1 MIIIVS
7 HEKIS
12 ARAPSAALSALW
24 LLILFL
30 LCYFL
35 KNPSL
40 AAASA
45 RTALEICAVGLI
57 PSLFVFM
64 VLVSLINASG
74 FSTYASRLIG
84 RPISFIFG
92 IGENAATAVLLGAL
106 GGFPIGAAC
115 ARSLYER
122 GELSRDDGA
131 RLITFTNNA
140 SPAFCIGTIGT
151 VLFCDVGFGVRLYF
165 SQIFAAVIIGIAQ
178 RSRRKTERS
187 GTIVPQIK
195 SVSDVFTEA
204 VSGAGITMLKICSFA
219 VFFAVV
225 GDALCKTVSHYF
237 GSYSAAV
244 CSAICE
250 LTLAARGCSALGSNA
265 ARLICA
271 FAVGFSGVSV
281 HMQVASVLSGT
292 GISMKRYYICK
303 LFQGVLSVC
312 ILCSVNML

>member
-7 HEKIS
+7 HEKTT
-12 ARAPSAALSALW
+12 ARAPSGAILALW

-35 KNPSL
+35 KSPSL
-40 AAASA
+40 AADSA

-74 FSTYASRLIG
+74 LSSYISRLIG

-92 IGENAATAVLLGAL
+92 IKEHAATAVFLGAL
-106 GGFPIGAAC
+106 GGFPIGALT

-122 GELSRDDGA
+122 GELSGDDAA

-151 VLFCDVGFGVRLYF
+151 VLFSDVGFGISLYF
-165 SQIFAAVIIGIAQ
+165 SQICAAIIIGIAQ
-178 RSRRKTERS
+178 RRQRKVQPTS
-187 GTIVPQIK
+187 IGVPQGK
-195 SVSDVFTEA
+195 SVSDVVTEA
-204 VSGAGITMLKICSFA
+204 ISGAGITMLKICSFA

-225 GDALCKTVSHYF
+225 GDALCKTVSHHF
-237 GSYSAAV
+237 GTHAATV
-244 CSAICE
+244 CAALCE
-250 LTLAARGCSALGSNA
+250 LTLAARSCSVLGSNA

-292 GISMKRYYICK
+292 GISMTRYYVCK
-303 LFQGVLSVC
+303 LLQGVLSVC
-312 ILCSVNML
+312 ILCAVNML